1 MENPA
6 TTRFCVSVEQMVPYL
21 ENLCN
26 GNAELVDSA
35 DGSSNRSSLPAD
47 GDNSGGLLE
56 ATNGCEDDYVNYI
69 DLSELN
75 PIVEACNCLQIDD
88 LIEGMCLF
96 SFRVWP
102 QGCIVSISV
111 LKLSA
116 RLFVL
121 IYRIYVLKL
130 QKVNNKLYHYIAPFC
145 RNNLADA

>member
-1 MENPA
+1 MENQA

-26 GNAELVDSA
+26 GNEELVDSA
-35 DGSSNRSSLPAD
+35 DCSSNRSSLPAD

-88 LIEGMCLF
+88 LIEGM
-96 SFRVWP
+96 
-102 QGCIVSISV
+102 SI
-111 LKLSA
+111 
-116 RLFVL
+116 FV
-121 IYRIYVLKL
+121 
-130 QKVNNKLYHYIAPFC
+130 
-145 RNNLADA
+145 

>member
-1 MENPA
+1 MCGGRVRGVFAPLNPSSCSMENPA

-26 GNAELVDSA
+26 RNAELVDSA

-56 ATNGCEDDYVNYI
+56 ATNGNGCEDDYVNYI

-88 LIEGMCLF
+88 LIEG
-96 SFRVWP
+96 R
-102 QGCIVSISV
+102 
-111 LKLSA
+111 
-116 RLFVL
+116 
-121 IYRIYVLKL
+121 
-130 QKVNNKLYHYIAPFC
+130 
-145 RNNLADA
+145 